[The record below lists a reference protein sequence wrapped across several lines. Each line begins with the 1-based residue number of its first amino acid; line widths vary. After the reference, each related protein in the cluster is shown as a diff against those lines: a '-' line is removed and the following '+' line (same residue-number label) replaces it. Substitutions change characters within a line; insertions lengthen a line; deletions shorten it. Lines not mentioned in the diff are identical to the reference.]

1 MGGAPFVSCLNLHI
15 SGLACSRPWPRVAG
29 GNVVIGHRFLTHQFE
44 EFIHLSLWGKKKKDL
59 VLICLHLCSPLLSP
73 PREAP

>member
-44 EFIHLSLWGKKKKDL
+44 EFIHLSLWGKKKKGFSA
-59 VLICLHLCSPLLSP
+59 HMSPSLLSP
-73 PREAP
+73 PLSSP